1 MVQTIKK
8 IIKKFIPRFLINFY
22 HYIISYIAAWIYK
35 NPSKDMIVIGVTG
48 TGGKSTVVN
57 FIADILKE
65 AGKKVG
71 VTTTYN
77 FRIGDNEFENKIR
90 MTMPGRFK
98 LQGFLSKMQKEDC
111 DVAVVEVTSQG
122 LEQFRHKAI
131 NFDIVLFNNI
141 SPEHIEAHGGFENYL
156 KAKQKLFKHLSTKSK
171 KTINGK
177 TIKKTIIANL
187 DDKHAGRFLQFRAD
201 QKYGFTFKED
211 KDIKN
216 YNVKTIQ
223 AKDINL
229 GYDGS
234 SFKIENYN
242 IKLNLLGK
250 FNAYN
255 ALAAITVSKVLNID
269 LSFAKSALEKIKT
282 IPGRMDIVNKDPL
295 ICVDQAHTPDELEK
309 VYKTL
314 TNIKENNL
322 IVVLGAAGGG
332 RDKWKRPVI
341 GKLAQDYG
349 DIIILTN
356 EDPFWEEPEEIVNDI
371 LKGVEKKDIL
381 FKTKK
386 LFKIIDREE
395 AIKKAIE
402 IARNDDIIAITGKGS
417 EPCIINKGKKIP
429 WKDKTKVQNLIKNKK

>member
-156 KAKQKLFKHLSTKSK
+156 KAKQKLFKHLSKKSK
-171 KTINGK
+171 KVINGK

-187 DDKHAGRFLQFRAD
+187 DDKYAGSFLKYKAD
-201 QKYGFTFKED
+201 KKYGF
-211 KDIKN
+211 
-216 YNVKTIQ
+216 
-223 AKDINL
+223 
-229 GYDGS
+229 S
-234 SFKIENYN
+234 
-242 IKLNLLGK
+242 
-250 FNAYN
+250 
-255 ALAAITVSKVLNID
+255 
-269 LSFAKSALEKIKT
+269 
-282 IPGRMDIVNKDPL
+282 
-295 ICVDQAHTPDELEK
+295 
-309 VYKTL
+309 
-314 TNIKENNL
+314 
-322 IVVLGAAGGG
+322 
-332 RDKWKRPVI
+332 
-341 GKLAQDYG
+341 
-349 DIIILTN
+349 
-356 EDPFWEEPEEIVNDI
+356 
-371 LKGVEKKDIL
+371 
-381 FKTKK
+381 
-386 LFKIIDREE
+386 
-395 AIKKAIE
+395 
-402 IARNDDIIAITGKGS
+402 
-417 EPCIINKGKKIP
+417 
-429 WKDKTKVQNLIKNKK
+429 